1 MHEREVV
8 GGEAMELEERALV
21 FTGIGVLIAAIGLV
35 LQFVVRPV
43 VKWLQHRRWD
53 KWIQDARDFIH
64 TVQMYNEMLRK
75 RDAYEHRMQERWVY
89 LTSSPL
95 NYSSEL
101 VRKDRRIAEF
111 LNRVKT
117 YDDCAAVWFQRLEN
131 GADDILRYEDE
142 YVSGSIFVQWDRA
155 MSAEFRESRKKEI
168 EGLKQRIEAPEAVLQ
183 YHGAPFIDLSTA

>member
-1 MHEREVV
+1 MNTEWWE
-8 GGEAMELEERALV
+8 EAMELEEWTLV
-21 FTGIGVLIAAIGLV
+21 FAGIGAIAAIVVAAEL
-35 LQFVVRPV
+35 VVRPAV
-43 VKWLQHRRWD
+43 RAWRRREWD
-53 KWIQDARDFIH
+53 KWIQDAREFIH

-75 RDAYEHRMQERWVY
+75 RDAYEHLMQERWIY

-101 VRKDRRIAEF
+101 VRKDRRIAEL

-142 YVSGSIFVQWDRA
+142 YVSGAIFVQWDRA

-168 EGLKQRIEAPEAVLQ
+168 EGLKQKVAAPEAVLQ
-183 YHGAPFIDLSTA
+183 YHGAPFIDLSTADR